1 MKLNHPRNLSPV
13 FILNVLAAAE
23 YSDDL
28 QAFAEYIW
36 NSAIKTATDRIT
48 NNICQGDQYGG
59 RSALC
64 PYREDHIRHLRELLV
79 GIN

>member
-28 QAFAEYIW
+28 QAFAEYI
-36 NSAIKTATDRIT
+36 
-48 NNICQGDQYGG
+48 YME
-59 RSALC
+59 LC
-64 PYREDHIRHLRELLV
+64 YQNGH
-79 GIN
+79 G